1 MGLFK
6 SWNFLRGTKLDQ
18 PVGHIIQLRLYPIR
32 RFWSLGSGWAAIGGS
47 LAVAGFVL
55 SPQFLL
61 YLFLVWLLA
70 DPILGTMW
78 DLGAGHTSRL
88 GHRGI
93 WRRLLSPRLPDVAPP
108 VRLLPYTQPGSPGY
122 RLEQHLGRLRLWW
135 HDTFWPAAGREFAT
149 LIAALGLALLLGTF
163 LGRDVLVLVLLSIA
177 LSWLAVLAQG
187 KGRPTDVA
195 QSVTGYE
202 GRVAL
207 WHALGE
213 FCIPWLI
220 GTVVMGG
227 PSWAVVVL
235 GVCYSIAYF
244 GLIRFT
250 HGFRLIGI
258 SQATAALL
266 LAGLRHPLAAAA
278 TVIMLMP
285 QWGLSIWAANP
296 PVGQAGEKGSGY
308 SAATDAYLRGIQPF
322 IILSMLLGALAIAS

>member
-1 MGLFK
+1 MGSFK
-6 SWNFLRGTKLDQ
+6 SWNFLRGTELDQ

-55 SPQFLL
+55 SPEFLL
-61 YLFLVWLLA
+61 HLFLVWLLA
-70 DPILGTMW
+70 DPILGAVW
-78 DLGAGHTSRL
+78 DLGAGHTPRL

-108 VRLLPYTQPGSPGY
+108 VRLLPYTQPGSPGGW
-122 RLEQHLGRLRLWW
+122 LAQHLGQLRLWW
-135 HDTFWPAAGREFAT
+135 HDTFWPEAGREFAT

-177 LSWLAVLAQG
+177 FSWLAVLSLGQG
-187 KGRPTDVA
+187 TPTGVA
-195 QSVTGYE
+195 QPVTGYE
-202 GRVAL
+202 DGVAL

-220 GTVVMGG
+220 GAVVLGG

-235 GVCYSIAYF
+235 GVCYSVTYF

-250 HGFRLIGI
+250 RGFRLIGI
-258 SQATAALL
+258 SQVAAALL

-278 TVIMLMP
+278 TVILLMP
-285 QWGLSIWAANP
+285 QWGLYIWAANP
-296 PVGQAGEKGSGY
+296 PAEQAGENSSDY
-308 SAATDAYLRGIQPF
+308 SSAAGAYLRSVQPF

>member
-1 MGLFK
+1 M
-6 SWNFLRGTKLDQ
+6 DQ

-47 LAVAGFVL
+47 LAVAGFAL

-70 DPILGTMW
+70 DPILGAVW
-78 DLGAGHTSRL
+78 DLGAGHTSHL

-108 VRLLPYTQPGSPGY
+108 VRLLPYTQPSSPGG
-122 RLEQHLGRLRLWW
+122 RLAERLGQLRLWW
-135 HDTFWPAAGREFAT
+135 RDTFWPEAGREFAT
-149 LIAALGLALLLGTF
+149 LIATLGLALLLGAF

-177 LSWLAVLAQG
+177 LSWLAGLSLG
-187 KGRPTDVA
+187 KGSPTGVT
-195 QSVTGYE
+195 QPVTGYE
-202 GRVAL
+202 GGVAL

-220 GTVVMGG
+220 GAVVLGG
-227 PSWAVVVL
+227 PPWTVVVL

-244 GLIRFT
+244 GLLRFT

-278 TVIMLMP
+278 TVILLMP
-285 QWGLSIWAANP
+285 QWGLYIWAANP
-296 PVGQAGEKGSGY
+296 PAEQAGEKGSGY
-308 SAATDAYLRGIQPF
+308 SPAADAYLRGVQPF
-322 IILSMLLGALAIAS
+322 IVLSMLLGALAIAT